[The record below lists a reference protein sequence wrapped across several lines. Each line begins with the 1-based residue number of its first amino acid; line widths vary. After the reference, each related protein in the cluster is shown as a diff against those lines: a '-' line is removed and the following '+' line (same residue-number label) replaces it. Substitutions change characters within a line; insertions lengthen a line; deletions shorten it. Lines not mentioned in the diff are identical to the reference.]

1 MNSFLALLKSL
12 RTGSNNGC
20 VNYGVMI
27 LAAVVNAINTS
38 EGSLLAKSFYRV
50 AISNKVIG
58 ESWVKNNEA
67 AK

>member
-20 VNYGVMI
+20 VNYGVII

-38 EGSLLAKSFYRV
+38 EGSLLAKSF
-50 AISNKVIG
+50 
-58 ESWVKNNEA
+58 
-67 AK
+67 